1 MKKYG
6 VKIIPRPKIKAIK
19 NLDLSGK
26 EGEELIKSLT
36 QVILLRH
43 QKTFKR
49 LSDM

>member
-6 VKIIPRPKIKAIK
+6 VKIIPRPKIKVTK

-43 QKTFKR
+43 QKVFKR